1 MPGSESP
8 PRERATSR
16 RGPRE
21 VTAKSLENMALF
33 YLECHASSVANFRQ
47 VLMRKVAR
55 SVRIHDTD
63 AEAGAALVEAL
74 IARYRRVGLLDDRA
88 YATARVTSRHRQGD
102 SVRAIRAK
110 LMAKGVAAED
120 IEAALAAL
128 ARDIGAAAP
137 GVLDLRA
144 ACAHARRR
152 RLGPWR
158 AEADRPARRERDLA
172 VLARAGFGYDT
183 ARRVIEADS
192 VAALVAITDEEASAE
207 EAGDADP
214 T

>member
-1 MPGSESP
+1 MPGPEAQS
-8 PRERATSR
+8 RERAASR
-16 RGPRE
+16 RGPRK

-33 YLECHASSVANFRQ
+33 YLERHASSVANFRQ

-55 SVRIHDTD
+55 SVRAHGTD

-74 IARYRRVGLLDDRA
+74 IERYRRVGLLDDRA
-88 YATARVTSRHRQGD
+88 YALGRATSRHRQGD

-120 IEAALAAL
+120 IAAALAAL

-144 ACAHARRR
+144 ACAYARRR

-158 AEADRPARRERDLA
+158 PVDERPARRERDLA
-172 VLARAGFGYDT
+172 ALARVGFGYDT

-192 VAALVAITDEEASAE
+192 VAALAAMIEAAAAGAE
-207 EAGDADP
+207 L

>member
-1 MPGSESP
+1 MPGSEAPS
-8 PRERATSR
+8 RERAAAR
-16 RGPRE
+16 RGPRK

-33 YLECHASSVANFRQ
+33 YLERHASSVANFRQ

-55 SVRIHDTD
+55 SVRAHDTD

-88 YATARVTSRHRQGD
+88 YALGRVASRHRQGD

-110 LMAKGVAAED
+110 LRAKGVADDD
-120 IEAALAAL
+120 IAAALAAL
-128 ARDIGAAAP
+128 ARDVGAAAP
-137 GVLDLRA
+137 GALDLRA
-144 ACAHARRR
+144 ACAYARRR

-158 AEADRPARRERDLA
+158 PEDERPARRERDLA
-172 VLARAGFGYDT
+172 ALARAGFGYDT
-183 ARRVIEADS
+183 ARRVIEVDS
-192 VAALVAITDEEASAE
+192 VAALAAMIDEAAT
-207 EAGDADP
+207 GADL